1 MLKTIFI
8 SYERR
13 FSIYFIELCVSRI
26 RNRCDMLFRQKSTKD
41 RLQSKA
47 NENLELFKTFKTFE
61 SFANEKKVKTN
72 KLTTMSCRVARTT
85 KYRDS
90 LIIKKS
96 SEMYCCEILNSR
108 SITFRTIKTQIK
120 KLLYFLVRI
129 D

>member
-13 FSIYFIELCVSRI
+13 FSIHFIELCVSRI
-26 RNRCDMLFRQKSTKD
+26 RNRCDMLFRQKSAKD
-41 RLQSKA
+41 RLQSKT
-47 NENLELFKTFKTFE
+47 NKNLESSKAFEAFE
-61 SFANEKKVKTN
+61 SFANEREVETN
-72 KLTTMSCRVARTT
+72 KSTTMSCRAARTT

-96 SEMYCCEILNSR
+96 NEMYCCEILNSR
-108 SITFRTIKTQIK
+108 SMTLRTTKTQIK
-120 KLLYFLVRI
+120 KLSYFLVRI